1 MIQQYDEKDLMN
13 GLIEFDAYVV
23 DPKYKQIIQS
33 INPPLSKEEFE
44 KQFDSDKLE
53 KKYHY
58 NEVQKGVQIPIDSYK
73 SKKDDEMKVTWGEI
87 FSPVRRFFKKYQT
100 LETMDHYDDI

>member
-1 MIQQYDEKDLMN
+1 
-13 GLIEFDAYVV
+13 
-23 DPKYKQIIQS
+23 
-33 INPPLSKEEFE
+33 
-44 KQFDSDKLE
+44 
-53 KKYHY
+53 
-58 NEVQKGVQIPIDSYK
+58 VQKGVQIPIDSYK